1 MTGNL
6 GQGQCTPSLLVQD
19 PSQASLGAQSHGG
32 EGKSSG
38 SNLNSKWLGT
48 TGSSTWLAACREDKG
63 V

>member
-1 MTGNL
+1 MEGR
-6 GQGQCTPSLLVQD
+6 
-19 PSQASLGAQSHGG
+19 
-32 EGKSSG
+32 GKSSG